1 MKTELENQIILESL
15 KAVLKTIHR
24 NATNNEFY
32 IDADDFNYN
41 LLSDHAVKT
50 LERLVENY

>member
-24 NATNNEFY
+24 NSTNNEFY
-32 IDADDFNYN
+32 INIDDFNYN
-41 LLSDHAVKT
+41 LLSDNAVKT
-50 LERLVENY
+50 LKRLVENY